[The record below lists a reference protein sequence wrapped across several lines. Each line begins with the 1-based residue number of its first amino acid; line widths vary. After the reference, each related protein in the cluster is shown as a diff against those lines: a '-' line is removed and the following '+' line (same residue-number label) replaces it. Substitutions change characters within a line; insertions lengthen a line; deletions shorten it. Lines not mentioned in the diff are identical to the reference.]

1 MNARTAI
8 QRVEQEVRDEF
19 LSRQHYVNP
28 QVLHVA
34 SQPSVNNTS
43 CKFAVIVFAHTQMTS
58 DGPKMRIGARWL
70 MHVPN
75 IQAWPLT
82 ERRELIKLVID
93 EVIQYIEKGTIDR
106 DEENI
111 PTDTF
116 DDAHERM
123 RIRLQRTT
131 DRTIQ

>member
-1 MNARTAI
+1 MKGGASAH
-8 QRVEQEVRDEF
+8 RVEQEIRDEF
-19 LSRQHYVNP
+19 LSRKHHVNP

-34 SQPSVNNTS
+34 SKLAVNNAS
-43 CKFAVIVFAHTQMTS
+43 CKFAIIVLAHTQIHS
-58 DGPKMRIGARWL
+58 DGPRMRIGARWL

-82 ERRELIKLVID
+82 ERRELIKLVVD
-93 EVIQYIEKGTIDR
+93 EVVEYIEKGTIDR
-106 DEENI
+106 EETI
-111 PTDTF
+111 PTDSF
-116 DDAHERM
+116 DDASERM